1 MSDGCGSALEGVNLS
16 GTFALGSSA
25 PQDWEAGRVVMSV
38 FLWSQEI
45 LGQGVETEIT
55 LIDLLLCARL
65 RTRYLNMLSQL
76 ITLAV
81 NL

>member
-1 MSDGCGSALEGVNLS
+1 MAVEVHWKVYIYPARLLLAAVHLR
-16 GTFALGSSA
+16 T
-25 PQDWEAGRVVMSV
+25 WEAGRVVMSV